1 MGCRWFQLFYF
12 LTRIIPE
19 VTLTNFIEKT
29 PLHPPTNMTSNNRRV
44 SLRDKKAERGVQI
57 KAYIK

>member
-1 MGCRWFQLFYF
+1 LKKN
-12 LTRIIPE
+12 P
-19 VTLTNFIEKT
+19 
-29 PLHPPTNMTSNNRRV
+29 PLHPTNMIGNNRRV